1 MTYRDLGICRYISA
15 TPSQRFPVYTRGN
28 AGEVYP
34 EVFYPLSYSLAG
46 PQGEHAMRNAV
57 ARSGL
62 VSADEMVEAAP
73 PGDDSE
79 VSVALGVFCG
89 YSYLNL
95 SLNRVVALRVP
106 GGSLDELDRGLLG
119 NSDIVPPHV
128 AHPDD
133 TDRKASAR
141 ALGFIYRT
149 ITTKDVEHLEAD
161 KREVELFITERGDP
175 AEATD
180 ASLYETLTAYSDFG
194 IHLFESHLFTSM
206 QASTAVTTLG
216 RLCSDALDD
225 PDLAMQLLAG
235 IGEVESAAPAASL
248 FTLGK
253 LAAATPG
260 VDAAFDVGLPGLEER
275 LQTLPEASEFLT
287 EFEVF
292 LDEFGSRGP
301 NEWEVACDTWGTN
314 HTLPLAL
321 IDRMRGAA
329 DDHDPVAQ
337 RQRLAAER
345 VATVADTREK
355 IGFGRRKLFDRVLG
369 SATMFSQA
377 RERSKTTVVRYIQV
391 TRLAAI
397 ELGQRVAARGAAAG
411 GTTEA
416 DDIWYVVGDE
426 LEAFI
431 DDPLPFAPVI
441 AERRAARDELAKR
454 IPPFTFFGE
463 IPSPSTWPL
472 RSEHQAETV
481 EVGDELSG
489 VSGCPGKA
497 VGTARVVLDP
507 SDPGDLGPGDVLIA
521 PLTDPSW
528 TPLFVPAEAVVVDV
542 GAQMSHAVI
551 VSRELGIPCVV
562 SVTDAT
568 LRIPDGATVEVDGS
582 TGVVTVISLP

>member
-1 MTYRDLGICRYISA
+1 MTYRDLGIGRYISA
-15 TPSQRFPVYTRGN
+15 TPSKRFPVYTRGN

-46 PQGEHAMRNAV
+46 PQGEQAMRNAV

-62 VSADEMVEAAP
+62 MSADELVEASP
-73 PGDDSE
+73 PGDDSD
-79 VSVALGVFCG
+79 VSLALGVFAG

-95 SLNRVVALRVP
+95 SLNRVIALRVP

-119 NSDIVPPHV
+119 NADIVPPHV
-128 AHPDD
+128 EHPDD
-133 TDRKASAR
+133 ADRKASAR
-141 ALGFIYRT
+141 SLGFIYRT

-161 KREVELFITERGDP
+161 KREVELFIAERGDP
-175 AEATD
+175 ADATD
-180 ASLYETLTAYSDFG
+180 AALHETFTGFSDLG
-194 IHLFESHLFTSM
+194 LHLFESHLFTSM

-216 RLCSDALDD
+216 RLCDDALDD

-235 IGEVESAAPAASL
+235 IGEVESAAPAAAL

-253 LAAATPG
+253 LAAETPK
-260 VDAAFDVGLPGLEER
+260 VDAAFDDGLAGLEER
-275 LQTLPEASEFLT
+275 LQGLPEAADFLAA
-287 EFEVF
+287 FESF

-301 NEWEVACDTWGTN
+301 NEWEIACDTWGTD
-314 HTLPLAL
+314 HSLPLAL

-329 DDHDPVAQ
+329 DDHDPSAQ
-337 RQRLAAER
+337 RQRLAADR
-345 VATVADTREK
+345 AKAVTDAREQM
-355 IGFGRRKLFDRVLG
+355 GFGRRKLFDRVLR
-369 SATMFSQA
+369 SATMLSQA

-397 ELGQRVAARGAAAG
+397 ELGQRIAERSAAAG
-411 GTTEA
+411 GSTAA

-431 DDPLPFAPVI
+431 DDPAPFAAVI
-441 AERRAARDELAKR
+441 AERRAARAELAKR
-454 IPPFTFFGE
+454 IPPFTFVGE
-463 IPSPSTWPL
+463 IPPPDTWPL
-472 RSEHQAETV
+472 RAEQTAETV
-481 EVGDELSG
+481 SVGDALSG

-528 TPLFVPAEAVVVDV
+528 TPLFVPAEAVVVNV